1 MAEIDKNSPMP
12 IYYQLKEMIKEK
24 IETGEYKPGDRLPT
38 ELELCQ
44 QYSISRTPVRQ
55 ALSEL
60 HYQGVLFRKPGLG
73 TFISDFT
80 LPPSR
85 DLMRLKAMVPE
96 ERWAITLQ
104 KAVEL
109 WNDRNHD
116 RQVKLNLLL
125 VGHDEFR
132 FKIVSAVAS
141 GNAPDFSLIDSV
153 WMAQF
158 ARDHFLLPIDEIDPD
173 WVEADY
179 RNDFFPV
186 FVEGSSMN
194 GHLYTIYTQA
204 DMTVLWYRR
213 DWFEAEKIKPPR
225 TWDELAW
232 VAQYFQREEI
242 RKRYALG
249 PHALAFPAGLKAGET
264 TTYLLLPFLWST
276 GADVLREGRV
286 ILNSEATRRAVGF
299 LYDLVHRYHV
309 APADIVGFDWNSA
322 PKLFARRQVSMA
334 LGGSYESAFI
344 KELAGWSDEEFHSAV
359 GFVPVPAGVNGQ
371 QSTNAGGMGY
381 AIYRQARLPE
391 LSLEIL
397 KIATGRGLMKEFCL
411 STDQNPTRMSVY
423 GELNPENTEKDRFLL
438 QTSEMLEQA
447 RMRPV
452 IPEYAMVSQQLQAM
466 LENAVSSRMSV
477 GEAVKR
483 AAEIIGA
490 ITDLPLA

>member
-12 IYYQLKEMIKEK
+12 IYYQLKEMIKKK

-38 ELELCQ
+38 ELELCR
-44 QYSISRTPVRQ
+44 QYDISRTPVRQ

-80 LPPSR
+80 LPPSK

-104 KAVEL
+104 KAVEV
-109 WNDRNHD
+109 WNDRNPEK
-116 RQVKLNLLL
+116 QVKLNLLL

-173 WVEADY
+173 WVEVDY

-186 FVEGSSMN
+186 FIDGSSMN
-194 GHLYTIYTQA
+194 DHLYTIYTQA

-213 DWFEAEKIKPPR
+213 DWFEAEKITPPG

-242 RKRYALG
+242 RQRYGLG

-276 GADVLREGRV
+276 GADVLQDGRV
-286 ILNSEATRRAVGF
+286 VLDSEAARRAVGF

-309 APADIVGFDWNSA
+309 APMDIVGFDWNSA
-322 PKLFARRQVSMA
+322 PKLFARQQVALA

-344 KELAGWSDEEFHSAV
+344 KEIAGWSDEQFHATV
-359 GFVPVPAGVNGQ
+359 GFIPVPAGDNGQ
-371 QSTNAGGMGY
+371 RSTNAGGMGY
-381 AIYRQARLPE
+381 AIYRQAKQPE
-391 LSLEIL
+391 LALEIL
-397 KIATGRGLMKEFCL
+397 KIATGRELMKEFCL

-423 GELNPENTEKDRFLL
+423 KQLDPENTEKDRFLL
-438 QTSEMLEQA
+438 QTSEMFNRA

-466 LENAVSSRMSV
+466 LENAVSSRMTA
-477 GEAVKR
+477 EDAVKR

-490 ITDLPLA
+490 ITGLPQA